1 MASRTFCS
9 TGDSAPSDVVARS
22 VPRIKNRS
30 IDIFHKNTGE
40 TPHSQGLVDNNCAH
54 RVDLD
59 LENAYFGVPFRSVA
73 ARKDRR
79 STGIAVLPEGG
90 PLNFMIHMQD
100 VMAKPMPDFREGSIV
115 KGRILEVRP
124 REVLVDVGYKS
135 EGVIPLA
142 EFDDVESLEVGDEV
156 DVLLERLENDEG
168 MVVLSKEKAAYR
180 QNWNKIV
187 GVFQG
192 DGLIK
197 GKVKSVVKGGLMV
210 NIGVEA
216 FLPASQIDVV
226 PPKDLQQFVGNTYD
240 FKIVKLNDDRKNVV
254 LSRREVI
261 EKERSEKRQK
271 FMEGVNVGD
280 RVVGTVKN
288 ITDFGAF
295 IDLDGM
301 DGLLHV
307 TDMTWGRL
315 GHPSELLKVGQQ
327 LEVIVL
333 DLNKEK
339 ERVSLGLKQTQK
351 NPWDQIE
358 ERFPAG
364 QRIKGKI
371 TNLVPY
377 GAFVEIEEGV
387 EGLIHVSELSWT
399 KRIMRPSDILSV
411 GQEVEAVV
419 LGVNK
424 EEQKISLGLRQLETN
439 PWDEIEK
446 KFTIGSRVKGKIRN
460 MTAYGAF
467 VELDEGIDGMIH
479 VSDLSWT
486 RKINH
491 PSEVFKK
498 ADEIEAVVIDIDKVN
513 QRISLGIKQ
522 LTEDPWKTI
531 DEKYKIGDL
540 VNGKVT
546 KLASFGAFVQLQDDI
561 DGLVHISQLSEDHVA
576 KVKDVLKVGQE
587 VEARVIKVDKLERRI
602 GLSIKAANYTEEQ
615 LRKEAE
621 ALDILR
627 PGEDMVGL
635 EKAFAAAEQEEYRP
649 GDSKKEVTESKE
661 SKRESKKESKKK

>member
-1 MASRTFCS
+1 MA
-9 TGDSAPSDVVARS
+9 
-22 VPRIKNRS
+22 
-30 IDIFHKNTGE
+30 
-40 TPHSQGLVDNNCAH
+40 Q
-54 RVDLD
+54 
-59 LENAYFGVPFRSVA
+59 
-73 ARKDRR
+73 
-79 STGIAVLPEGG
+79 
-90 PLNFMIHMQD
+90 MQD
-100 VMAKPMPDFREGSIV
+100 LLAKSYRDFREGSIV
-115 KGRILEVRP
+115 KGRVLEIRP
-124 REVLVDVGYKS
+124 REVLVDIGYKS
-135 EGVIPLA
+135 EGIIPSA
-142 EFDDVESLEVGDEV
+142 EFDNIDTLEVGDEV

-180 QNWNKIV
+180 QNWNKIAS
-187 GVFQG
+187 VFQG

-216 FLPASQIDVV
+216 FLPASQIDIV

-240 FKIVKLNDDRKNVV
+240 FKIVKINDDRRNVV
-254 LSRREVI
+254 LSRREII
-261 EKERSEKRQK
+261 EQERSEKRQK
-271 FMEGVNVGD
+271 FLESVNVGD
-280 RVVGTVKN
+280 RVTGTVKN
-288 ITDFGAF
+288 LTDFGAF

-301 DGLLHV
+301 DGLLHI

-315 GHPSELLKVGQQ
+315 GHPSEMVKVGQQ
-327 LEVIVL
+327 LEVAVL
-333 DLNKEK
+333 DINKEK
-339 ERVSLGLKQTQK
+339 ERVSLGLKQTQR

-364 QRIKGKI
+364 QKVKGKI

-377 GAFVEIEEGV
+377 GAFVELEEGV

-424 EEQKISLGLRQLETN
+424 EEQKISLGLRQLEPN

-446 KFTIGSRVKGKIRN
+446 KFEIGSRVKGHIRN

-467 VELDEGIDGMIH
+467 VELADGIDGMIH

-498 ADEIEAVVIDIDKVN
+498 NDEVEAVVIDIDKVN

-522 LTEDPWKTI
+522 LSEDPWKNI
-531 DEKYKIGDL
+531 DQKYKIGDL
-540 VNGKVT
+540 VKGKVT

-587 VEARVIKVDKLERRI
+587 VEARVIKVDKIERRI
-602 GLSIKAANYTEEQ
+602 GLSIKAANYSEEE
-615 LRKEAE
+615 LRKESE
-621 ALDILR
+621 AFDTLR

-635 EKAFAAAEQEEYRP
+635 EKAFAAAEQEDYRP
-649 GDSKKEVTESKE
+649 GEGKKPKDDSKGK
-661 SKRESKKESKKK
+661 

>member
-1 MASRTFCS
+1 MA
-9 TGDSAPSDVVARS
+9 
-22 VPRIKNRS
+22 
-30 IDIFHKNTGE
+30 
-40 TPHSQGLVDNNCAH
+40 Q
-54 RVDLD
+54 
-59 LENAYFGVPFRSVA
+59 
-73 ARKDRR
+73 
-79 STGIAVLPEGG
+79 
-90 PLNFMIHMQD
+90 MQD
-100 VMAKPMPDFREGSIV
+100 LLAKSFRDFREGSIV
-115 KGRILEVRP
+115 KGRVLEIRP
-124 REVLVDVGYKS
+124 REVLVDIGYKS
-135 EGVIPLA
+135 EGVIPSA
-142 EFDDVESLEVGDEV
+142 EFENIDTLEVGDEV

-180 QNWNKIV
+180 QNWNKIAS
-187 GVFQG
+187 VFQG

-216 FLPASQIDVV
+216 FLPASQIDIV

-240 FKIVKLNDDRKNVV
+240 FKIVKINDDRRNVV
-254 LSRREVI
+254 LSRREII
-261 EKERSEKRQK
+261 EQERSEKRQK
-271 FMEGVNVGD
+271 FLESVNVGD
-280 RVVGTVKN
+280 RVTGTVKN
-288 ITDFGAF
+288 LTDFGAF

-301 DGLLHV
+301 DGLLHI

-315 GHPSELLKVGQQ
+315 GHPSEMVKVGQQ
-327 LEVIVL
+327 LEVVVL
-333 DLNKEK
+333 DINKEK
-339 ERVSLGLKQTQK
+339 ERVSLGLKQTQR

-364 QRIKGKI
+364 QRVKGKI

-377 GAFVEIEEGV
+377 GAFVELEEGV

-424 EEQKISLGLRQLETN
+424 EEQKISLGLRQLEPN

-446 KFTIGSRVKGKIRN
+446 KFEIGSRVKGQIRN

-467 VELDEGIDGMIH
+467 VELADGIDGMIH

-498 ADEIEAVVIDIDKVN
+498 NDEVEAVVIDIDKVN

-522 LTEDPWKTI
+522 LSEDPWKNI
-531 DEKYKIGDL
+531 DQKYKIGDL
-540 VNGKVT
+540 VKGKVT

-587 VEARVIKVDKLERRI
+587 VEARVIKVDKVERRI
-602 GLSIKAANYTEEQ
+602 GLSIKAANYSEQ
-615 LRKEAE
+615 EFRKESE
-621 ALDILR
+621 AFDSLR

-649 GDSKKEVTESKE
+649 SESKRAAQETKHGPKEAKEPKESKE
-661 SKRESKKESKKK
+661 AKRESKKESKKK

>member
-1 MASRTFCS
+1 MA
-9 TGDSAPSDVVARS
+9 
-22 VPRIKNRS
+22 
-30 IDIFHKNTGE
+30 
-40 TPHSQGLVDNNCAH
+40 Q
-54 RVDLD
+54 
-59 LENAYFGVPFRSVA
+59 
-73 ARKDRR
+73 
-79 STGIAVLPEGG
+79 
-90 PLNFMIHMQD
+90 MQELL
-100 VMAKPMPDFREGSIV
+100 AKSYRDFKEGSIV
-115 KGRILEVRP
+115 KGRILEMRP
-124 REVLVDVGYKS
+124 REVLVDIGYKS
-135 EGVIPLA
+135 EGVIPSA
-142 EFDDVESLEVGDEV
+142 EFDDIESLEVGDEV

-180 QNWNKIV
+180 QNWNKIAA
-187 GVFQG
+187 VFAG

-216 FLPASQIDVV
+216 FLPASQIDII

-240 FKIVKLNDDRKNVV
+240 FKIVKINDDRKNVV
-254 LSRREVI
+254 LSRRELI
-261 EKERSEKRQK
+261 EQERSEKRQK
-271 FMEGVNVGD
+271 FLEGVTIGD
-280 RVVGTVKN
+280 KVHGTVKN
-288 ITDFGAF
+288 LTDFGAF

-301 DGLLHV
+301 DGLLHI

-315 GHPSELLKVGQQ
+315 GHPSELVKVGQA
-327 LEVIVL
+327 LEVVVL
-333 DLNKEK
+333 DINKEK
-339 ERVSLGLKQTQK
+339 ERVSLGLKQMQK

-364 QRIKGKI
+364 QRVKGKI

-377 GAFVEIEEGV
+377 GAFVELEEGV

-399 KRIMRPSDILSV
+399 KRIMRPADILSV

-424 EEQKISLGLRQLETN
+424 EEQKISLGLRQLEPN

-446 KFTIGSRVKGKIRN
+446 KFTIGSRVKGQIRN

-467 VELDEGIDGMIH
+467 VELEDGIDGMIH

-498 ADEIEAVVIDIDKVN
+498 NDEVEAEVIDIDKTN

-522 LTEDPWKTI
+522 LSDDPWKEI
-531 DEKYKIGDL
+531 DSKYKIGDL
-540 VNGKVT
+540 VKGNVT

-587 VEARVIKVDKLERRI
+587 VEARVIKVDKVERRI
-602 GLSIKAANYTEEQ
+602 GLSIKAANYSEEE
-615 LRKEAE
+615 LKRESEAF
-621 ALDILR
+621 DNLR

-635 EKAFAAAEQEEYRP
+635 EKAFEAAAEDYRP
-649 GDSKKEVTESKE
+649 GES
-661 SKRESKKESKKK
+661 SKKK